1 MSADP
6 YVPTW
11 IGKNLED
18 IFDAEGVDPKDTTS
32 GERHW
37 MGEYKLLAEWAIDLR
52 RRARNMGVNV

>member
-11 IGKNLED
+11 IGKNLEN
-18 IFDAEGVDPKDTTS
+18 ILDAEANDLEDTTRE
-32 GERHW
+32 ERHW